1 MLGSGNFGSVYYAF
15 DSNEPARR
23 YAVKVMDRANYTKE
37 KDLKNLQNEMAIM
50 GELNSDYVVRLIDTT
65 KTVSSWYI
73 LMELCNAGDLASYLK
88 ARGGRL
94 CEQEAR
100 LILKQILMGLA
111 AIKEKNVMH
120 RDLKLVNILV
130 DIDLLP
136 SNIMCDS
143 RFDLKK
149 CIKSFDFSKSH

>member
-1 MLGSGNFGSVYYAF
+1 MFYAF
-15 DSNEPARR
+15 DSVDQSRR
-23 YAVKVMDRANYTKE
+23 YAVKVMDRTKYTKE

-50 GELNSDYVVRLIDTT
+50 GEINSDHVVRLIDTT

-73 LMELCNAGDLASYLK
+73 LMELCNAGDLASYTK

-100 LILKQILMGLA
+100 IVLKQILMGLA
-111 AIKEKNVMH
+111 AIKDKNVMH

-130 DIDLLP
+130 NIDLLP
-136 SNIMCDS
+136 SNIMCDDK
-143 RFDLKK
+143 FDLRKY
-149 CIKSFDFSKSH
+149 IHGFDFR